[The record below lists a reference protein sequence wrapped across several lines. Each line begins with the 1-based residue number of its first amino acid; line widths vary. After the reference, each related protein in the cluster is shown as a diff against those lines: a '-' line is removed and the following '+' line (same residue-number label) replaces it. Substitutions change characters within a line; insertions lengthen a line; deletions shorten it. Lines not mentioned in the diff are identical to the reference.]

1 MTGTI
6 EIKVTVSEVVTP
18 SLFAALMEVS
28 NPRQRAALLKRLA
41 DDALRGRENV
51 GLAYSAQQG
60 RTVAQQAAVSD
71 SGTLAAQ
78 TRMKPASV
86 VDKGPQTLADSKEAP
101 SEISDDAHLNYLA
114 DSLSAFA

>member
-6 EIKVTVSEVVTP
+6 EIKLTVSEVVTP

-41 DDALRGRENV
+41 DDALRGRENA

-60 RTVAQQAAVSD
+60 RTVETEVSD
-71 SGTLAAQ
+71 SGTLPAQ
-78 TRMKPASV
+78 TQVKPASV
-86 VDKGPQTLADSKEAP
+86 VDRRPQTLADSKEAP
-101 SEISDDAHLNYLA
+101 SETSDDAHLNYLA